1 MKYVII
7 VASVFLSA
15 CGSNSTSAASSDEP
29 GAVPGANAEASMI
42 PLGKPG
48 AGKDVVVT
56 VLSVKQKSQ
65 IGEPRLGPK
74 AEPGETFVVVRYTIK
89 NTDTKPLDTAN
100 RPELALLDGGGQT
113 YSEDTTAGVLAAA
126 LNNDIQDATGDLN
139 PNVTAKSTAVW
150 KIDKASFDKKTWR
163 IVGTFGGLGAK
174 LDKAASWPMNPD
186 AEQPL
191 TFALQ

>member
-1 MKYVII
+1 
-7 VASVFLSA
+7 
-15 CGSNSTSAASSDEP
+15 
-29 GAVPGANAEASMI
+29 
-42 PLGKPG
+42 
-48 AGKDVVVT
+48 
-56 VLSVKQKSQ
+56 VLSVKQQSQ
-65 IGEPRLGPK
+65 IGEPGLGPK

-100 RPELALLDGGGQT
+100 RPELALRDGGGQT
-113 YSEDTTAGVLAAA
+113 YSEDATAGVLAAA
-126 LNNDIQDATGDLN
+126 LNNDIQDANGDLN
-139 PNVTAKSTAVW
+139 PKVTAKATAIW

-163 IVGTFGGLGAK
+163 VVATLGGFGAK